1 MFDAHRRLVFANSA
15 ARGLF
20 RLEGRLADPGTAF
33 DAFAAHIRALPG
45 GDACFGPAFG
55 GAPSTLEWVQPD
67 DKISEVRLAALP
79 SGGLSVSVRD
89 VTDRYEA
96 FRAIGRSERDVR
108 TLMDKMIDTF
118 YRTDRDGVLVM
129 ASRSIFDL
137 LGYEQHE
144 ILGTPLARYYR
155 DPADREAF
163 LAALKESG
171 GALAGYEAPLRRKDG
186 RTVWVSTSAHY
197 VYDDAGAVVGVEG
210 VTRDVTKARDDAER
224 LLRAKDDLVREVE
237 DRTVHLHREID
248 ERRRTE
254 EALRISEERYA
265 LALEAAR
272 EGIWD
277 WDLDDDRLYLSL
289 RAREILGAPDAWMSM
304 AEFNAGYQDATEVE
318 RMVKAVRAYLKGET
332 SIMEMEYRLF
342 VGRDRSNVRWVRT
355 RATGVRGGGG
365 RVHRIVGSIADV
377 TDSRT
382 MEMALKTSEQRFRDI
397 AKSASDWFWEM
408 DAGLRFEFVSDRFF
422 LISGLAR
429 DEVKDHTLDELL
441 DRGVIDLDAGTANP
455 LAALRKGDAFRDMA
469 FSLTR
474 PDGHRLHARLSGRPY
489 FADDGSFLGYRGVGT
504 DITRQVEAEQ
514 RAREAQQTLRDAIET
529 ISEAFVVFDAD
540 DRLIA
545 FNSKYPALYAD
556 IADVI
561 RPGASFESIVR
572 TGAERGL
579 YADAIGRIDE
589 WLADRLKAHR
599 DPQGA
604 IENELSNGR
613 WVRVTER
620 RMADG
625 GTVGIRADI
634 TELKRVQRELEAA
647 HAKAQEAS
655 RAKSE
660 FLANM
665 SHELRTPLNAIMGF
679 SDAMRVEIFGP
690 LGHAKY
696 MEYTGAIHQSGEHL
710 LALIEDILDVAKIE
724 AGKLEMHEE
733 AVDLAEVVAASM
745 QLIEER
751 ARRGGV
757 AMRAELPAGLPM
769 LFGDRRRLRQIL
781 LNLVSNAV
789 KFTEPGGE
797 VDVVGALAPN
807 GSVVIEVRD
816 TGIGMSNSEIDHV
829 LEPFGQVENTLARK
843 YEGTGLGLPL
853 VVGLVDSH
861 GGTFRIDSR
870 PGAGTVA
877 TVSFPPSR
885 TIDRKRRG
893 TARGHGAV

>member
-1 MFDAHRRLVFANSA
+1 MNVLDSAVCVFGADRRLVYANTLA
-15 ARGLF
+15 CELF
-20 RLEGRLADPGTAF
+20 ELEGDLAAPGAAF
-33 DAFAAHIRALPG
+33 ETVANHIQTLPGADKTFGAAIHNDQASAFEWGLPG
-45 GDACFGPAFG
+45 GK
-55 GAPSTLEWVQPD
+55 V
-67 DKISEVRLAALP
+67 SEVRLSPLQGGGISIAA
-79 SGGLSVSVRD
+79 RD
-89 VTDRYEA
+89 ITDRYDA
-96 FRAIGRSERDVR
+96 LRAMGRSERDVR
-108 TLMDKMIDTF
+108 TILDKMIDTY
-118 YRTDRDGVLVM
+118 YRTDRQGVLVM

-144 ILGTPLARYYR
+144 ILGTPIANYYR
-155 DPADREAF
+155 DPAAREAF
-163 LAALKESG
+163 LAALRDAG
-171 GALAGYEAPLRRKDG
+171 GALSGYEAPLRRKDG
-186 RTVWVSTSAHY
+186 RVIWVSTSAHY
-197 VYDDAGAVVGVEG
+197 VYDDAGAVEGGEG
-210 VTRDVTKARDDAER
+210 VTRDVTKAREDADR
-224 LLRAKDDLVREVE
+224 LMRTRDDLMREVE
-237 DRTVHLHREID
+237 ERTVHLHREID

-265 LALEAAR
+265 LALQAAR

-277 WDLDDDRLYLSL
+277 WDLDTDRMYLSA
-289 RAREILGAPDAWMSM
+289 RAREIIGVSDAWMSM
-304 AEFNAGYQDATEVE
+304 TEFNAGFQDPVELE
-318 RMVKAVRAYLKGET
+318 RMVKATKAYLKGET
-332 SIMEMEYRLF
+332 SMMEIEYRLF
-342 VGRDRSNVRWVRT
+342 VGRDHSNVRWVRT
-355 RATGVRGGGG
+355 RATGVRSGG

-377 TDSRT
+377 TDSRA
-382 MEMALKTSEQRFRDI
+382 METALKTSEQRFRDI
-397 AKSASDWFWEM
+397 ARAASDWFWEM
-408 DAGLRFEFVSDRFF
+408 DSERRFEFVSDRFF

-429 DEVKDHTLDELL
+429 DAVRDHSLDELL
-441 DRGVIDLDAGTANP
+441 DRGVISLDAGTERP

-469 FSLTR
+469 FSLTK
-474 PDGHRLHARLSGRPY
+474 PDGRRLHGRLSGRPY

-504 DITRQVEAEQ
+504 DITKQVEAEQ
-514 RAREAQQTLRDAIET
+514 RAKEAQQTLRDAIET
-529 ISEAFVVFDAD
+529 ISEAFVVFDAE

-579 YADAIGRIDE
+579 YADAIGRTDE

-634 TELKRVQRELEAA
+634 TELKRVQRELESA

-679 SDAMRVEIFGP
+679 SDAMRVEIFGA
-690 LGHAKY
+690 LGHPKY
-696 MEYTGAIHQSGEHL
+696 KEYTDAIHQSGEHL
-710 LALIEDILDVAKIE
+710 LAVIEDILDVAKIE

-733 AVDLAEVVAASM
+733 PVNLAEVVDSSM

-757 AMRAELPAGLPM
+757 TMRSKLPASLPK

-797 VDVVGALAPN
+797 VDVA
-807 GSVVIEVRD
+807 GSLDPSGGLVIEVRD
-816 TGIGMSNSEIDHV
+816 TGIGMSESEIQLV
-829 LEPFGQVENTLARK
+829 LEPFGQVENALSRK

-853 VVGLVDSH
+853 VIGLVDSH
-861 GGTFRIDSR
+861 GGTFHIDSQS
-870 PGAGTVA
+870 GAGTVA
-877 TVSFPPSR
+877 TVVFPPER
-885 TIDRKRRG
+885 TI
-893 TARGHGAV
+893 GAK